1 MVKFDVDDDGDFLD
15 QQPDQGDCSFMSD
28 DDDDYLDG
36 QSDQGEDGFMS
47 GDDDDSSLHE
57 QSSSDQEDDC
67 SSMSDDADSSLDE
80 QSDQEDDDDDFF
92 DQEPD
97 RQANIFMKFLMGA
110 IRRYTDRGFHSPAGA
125 GGEDGPAG
133 TFSQHY
139 YVVNF
144 TGRRVP
150 RLRIRRFPAAEDYA
164 VELDEDDPFPVQAP
178 PVAASEAAV
187 AALEAAEEPAD
198 DCCPVCLQ
206 DGAAPG
212 AAWTRVAPCGHRFH
226 AACVAQWLRVKL
238 SCPVCRRPAAAAAAP
253 TACRRDDVVEE
264 PSRSLPIPDIVEEMF
279 SIGYEESLVLE
290 CTSRWMEFMGTFRLP
305 STGNSSG

>member
-125 GGEDGPAG
+125 GGED
-133 TFSQHY
+133 
-139 YVVNF
+139 
-144 TGRRVP
+144 
-150 RLRIRRFPAAEDYA
+150 DYA

-305 STGNSSG
+305 STGNSSGVSGGPA